1 MSWKFSK
8 REKFGILPVFKV
20 ANVEKEIREITTQ
33 LFSGKIK
40 MSWKIG
46 TFGRKFRFK
55 YFGHFSILKILKK
68 FTKKNL
74 QNSKLTFQF
83 DGFDGKTA
91 HFENS

>member
-1 MSWKFSK
+1 M
-8 REKFGILPVFKV
+8 PVFKV
-20 ANVEKEIREITTQ
+20 ENIEKEIRENKTQ
-33 LFSGKIK
+33 LFSGKIGK
-40 MSWKIG
+40 
-46 TFGRKFRFK
+46 FGRKFRFK
-55 YFGHFSILKILKK
+55 FFGHFSILKILKK